1 MRAGVAFLLVFLGMV
16 APVSGTEKSAPRPQ
30 VAMET
35 SMGRIVLQLFPDKAP
50 KTVDNFLVYV
60 RSGHYN
66 GTIFHRVIPN
76 FMIQGGGF
84 TPDMRQKSAG
94 KSIINEADNGLKNT
108 RGTIAMARTRDP
120 HSATCQFFINTIDN
134 DYLDHKSKDARG
146 WGYTVF
152 GRVEEGMDVVDRI
165 SKVKTGQKGIFRNVP
180 LQPVVIEK
188 VILRE

>member
-1 MRAGVAFLLVFLGMV
+1 MRAGVAFLLVLLGMV